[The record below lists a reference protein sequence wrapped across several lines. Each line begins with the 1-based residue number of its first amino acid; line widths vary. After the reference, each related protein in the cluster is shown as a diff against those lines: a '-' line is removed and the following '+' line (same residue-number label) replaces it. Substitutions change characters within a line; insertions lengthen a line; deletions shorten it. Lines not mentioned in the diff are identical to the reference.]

1 LSLEDLEK
9 FKEYWNKRLENIPL
23 DILNISQ
30 LVLHQELVTTQIP
43 KELEVEKGNIES
55 TSSAQCNDE
64 SLSTNNLDKVWDQFD
79 KIVNTTSQETQTTNP
94 IEILKTPEVTTKILF
109 TIRSSDKEVI
119 LVHTTSEVVLKIE

>member
-1 LSLEDLEK
+1 M
-9 FKEYWNKRLENIPL
+9 ENIPL